1 MMHDIVV
8 KLLMLVST
16 HVCKRIA
23 HALTPLF
30 RALQNMLFPF
40 EIGCVVS
47 MHEHLYS
54 IVQQRGVGFKREY
67 KLVDIKGVN
76 PILLPQLPINPNLI
90 KGRAIVWYRGGNLR
104 KVSHPKLNIELN
116 LTQRIYGLG

>member
-8 KLLMLVST
+8 KLLMSLST
-16 HVCKRIA
+16 HVCKRIT
-23 HALTPLF
+23 HGLTPYF
-30 RALQNMLFPF
+30 RALQNILFPF

-47 MHEHLYS
+47 LHEHPYS

-67 KLVDIKGVN
+67 KLVDIKGIN
-76 PILLPQLPINPNLI
+76 PILLPLLSINPTLI
-90 KGRAIVWYRGGNLR
+90 KGRAILWCRGNNLR
-104 KVSHPKLNIELN
+104 KVSHPKLNIKLN